1 MATRVKNNK
10 NNKNYNYIIEEEK
23 KNNNFVDVVPTT
35 TTNNLVEELNN
46 FSDKLMPF
54 GKFKNKSFQALYFEN
69 YNYCLWLSETIQDPK
84 YDLLEF
90 INLVKNIDLLSILL
104 KIITKKYFTCLI
116 NFHITIIIIC

>member
-10 NNKNYNYIIEEEK
+10 NNKNYNDIIEEEK
-23 KNNNFVDVVPTT
+23 KNNNFVDVVSPAPTIT
-35 TTNNLVEELNN
+35 TNNNLVEELNN

-90 INLVKNIDLLSILL
+90 INLVK
-104 KIITKKYFTCLI
+104 KYRSPIYTPK
-116 NFHITIIIIC
+116 NHY

>member
-10 NNKNYNYIIEEEK
+10 NNKNYNDIIEEEQK
-23 KNNNFVDVVPTT
+23 KNNFVDVVSPAPAPA
-35 TTNNLVEELNN
+35 NNLVEELNN

-90 INLVKNIDLLSILL
+90 INLVK
-104 KIITKKYFTCLI
+104 KYKSPIYTPK
-116 NFHITIIIIC
+116 NHH

>member
-10 NNKNYNYIIEEEK
+10 NNNKNYNDIIEEEK
-23 KNNNFVDVVPTT
+23 KNNNFIDVVPPTT
-35 TTNNLVEELNN
+35 NTNNLVEELNN

-54 GKFKNKSFQALYFEN
+54 GEFKNKSFQALYFEN

-90 INLVKNIDLLSILL
+90 INLVK
-104 KIITKKYFTCLI
+104 KYRTPI
-116 NFHITIIIIC
+116 YTPKNHY

>member
-1 MATRVKNNK
+1 MAVRKSTKN
-10 NNKNYNYIIEEEK
+10 NNKNYNDIIEEEK
-23 KNNNFVDVVPTT
+23 KNNNFVDVVTT
-35 TTNNLVEELNN
+35 TSTNNNLVEELNN

-90 INLVKNIDLLSILL
+90 INLVK
-104 KIITKKYFTCLI
+104 KYKSPIYTPK
-116 NFHITIIIIC
+116 NHH